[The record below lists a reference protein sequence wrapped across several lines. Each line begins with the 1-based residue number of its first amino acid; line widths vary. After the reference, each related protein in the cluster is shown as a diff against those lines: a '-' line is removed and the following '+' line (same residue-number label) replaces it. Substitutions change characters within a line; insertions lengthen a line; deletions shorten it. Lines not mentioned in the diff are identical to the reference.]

1 MKKLSLKVTTAC
13 IVLAFAIMTVI
24 QLNNISR
31 NLSRIDSAM
40 YSLEGVIK
48 DSSDSGLREKIEAC
62 KAKAYQHQQD
72 QCLRDL

>member
-1 MKKLSLKVTTAC
+1 MKKLLLKVTAVC
-13 IVLAFAIMTVI
+13 IVLGFAIMTVI

-31 NLSRIDSAM
+31 NLSRIDSSM
-40 YSLEGVIK
+40 YRLEKAIR

-72 QCLRDL
+72 QCLRGL